1 MVLHVGDVRGGE
13 GGLAEG
19 EAEEAPAA
27 LPAPGAVEKALI
39 EIDDILRKSERFKSQ
54 RKPDVPE
61 EGRAGRFVRTPG
73 RVQAVTAPGG
83 IQGLVDDAHLLMT
96 PRDFFSSASSA
107 ALASGTTRL
116 PNPK

>member
-61 EGRAGRFVRTPG
+61 EGGRGGAFRAHPWAGAGGDRAWRHPG
-73 RVQAVTAPGG
+73 TC
-83 IQGLVDDAHLLMT
+83 
-96 PRDFFSSASSA
+96 
-107 ALASGTTRL
+107 
-116 PNPK
+116 

>member
-54 RKPDVPE
+54 RKPDS
-61 EGRAGRFVRTPG
+61 GGGSGRFVRTPG

-83 IQGLVDDAHLLMT
+83 IQGLVDDAHLLMM

-107 ALASGTTRL
+107 ALARGTARL
-116 PNPK
+116 ANPK

>member
-61 EGRAGRFVRTPG
+61 ERRGGGRGVSC
-73 RVQAVTAPGG
+73 APLGG
-83 IQGLVDDAHLLMT
+83 C
-96 PRDFFSSASSA
+96 R
-107 ALASGTTRL
+107 R
-116 PNPK
+116 